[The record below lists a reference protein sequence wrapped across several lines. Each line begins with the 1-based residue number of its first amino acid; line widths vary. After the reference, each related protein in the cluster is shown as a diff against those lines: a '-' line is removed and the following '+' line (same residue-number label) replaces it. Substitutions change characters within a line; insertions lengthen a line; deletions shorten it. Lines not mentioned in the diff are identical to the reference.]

1 MATLDDMIA
10 GYLIPYSG
18 KTVDAY
24 QRDIVK
30 WLQWCDLNN
39 LDPLTIRRMHIEA
52 YGKWRA
58 HMGDSPATR
67 NNRLSAI
74 CGLYRYMYDEGVID
88 TDPGEHVRRK
98 RIYSHSCGSV
108 LDKQQATAFLD
119 AAAKSNRQDRAIC
132 TLLLLTGARNSEAC
146 KLDVPDW
153 HDGPQP
159 YVHYHRKG
167 AWMQDVGV
175 PGLAADA
182 LRALVGKR
190 RHGPIFRSQDD
201 RKRIT
206 HTQLAVRV
214 AQVAKRCGLSGVTP
228 HTLRRTFCTLSR
240 DAGVPDSQIMAM
252 GGWHSTQMLDYYDMA
267 AHGRRGQAGQS
278 LQNYLTE

>member
-1 MATLDDMIA
+1 MATLADLIA
-10 GYLIPYSG
+10 GWLLPYAG
-18 KTVDAY
+18 KTASAY
-24 QRDIVK
+24 RRDITR
-30 WLQWCDLNN
+30 WLQWCDLNG
-39 LDPLTIRRMHIEA
+39 LDPMLVSRMHIEA

-58 HMGDSPATR
+58 RMGDSPATR

-74 CGLYRYMYDEGVID
+74 CGLYRYMYDEGVLP
-88 TDPGEHVRRK
+88 TDPGEHVRRA

-108 LDKQQATAFLD
+108 LDRRQAVMLLQEAGR
-119 AAAKSNRQDRAIC
+119 AERQDRAIC
-132 TLLLLTGARNSEAC
+132 TLLLLTGARNSEVC
-146 KLDVPDW
+146 RLDVADW
-153 HDGPQP
+153 HDGPHP

-182 LRALVGKR
+182 LRALIANR
-190 RHGPIFRSQDD
+190 TSGPVFRSQDG

-206 HTQLAVRV
+206 STQLAVRV
-214 AQVAKRCGLSGVTP
+214 AQVAERCGLSGVTP
-228 HTLRRTFCTLSR
+228 HTLRRSFCTLSR

-252 GGWHSTQMLDYYDMA
+252 GGWHSVQMLDYYDMA